1 MIIFFKSILKPSS
14 WFTMFSMVTS
24 TVKISDE
31 LSIFG
36 ILKFDKETGYFMDK
50 PIAVISNQIASGLD
64 DLKLDIF
71 SS

>member
-1 MIIFFKSILKPSS
+1 MVFFKSILKPAS

-24 TVKISDE
+24 SVRISEE

-36 ILKFDKETGYFMDK
+36 ILKFDKDTGYFMDK
-50 PIAVISNQIASGLD
+50 PIAIVANQLSSGLD
-64 DLKLDIF
+64 DLKTDLF